1 MCCSP
6 WDCKELDRT
15 ERLSNN
21 QRKWLAGINGIAVIT
36 DGLRQTSTREKE
48 KRTKTILVCLKF

>member
-1 MCCSP
+1 MCCTP
-6 WDCKELDRT
+6 RACKELDST
-15 ERLSNN
+15 ERLNNN
-21 QRKWLAGINGIAVIT
+21 QRNWLAGTSGIAIIT